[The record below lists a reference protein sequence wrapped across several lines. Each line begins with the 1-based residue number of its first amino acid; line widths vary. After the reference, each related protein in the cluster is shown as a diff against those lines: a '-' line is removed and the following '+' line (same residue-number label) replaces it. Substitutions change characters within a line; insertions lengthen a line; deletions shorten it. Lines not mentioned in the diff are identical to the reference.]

1 MAIKNVESYK
11 YENLIRL
18 FNITKME
25 EIKKILHEIVS
36 SCLYKLNTDNQ
47 MLSISGFLAL
57 E

>member
-11 YENLIRL
+11 YENLLI
-18 FNITKME
+18 
-25 EIKKILHEIVS
+25 HEIVS

>member
-1 MAIKNVESYK
+1 MKIYNK
-11 YENLIRL
+11 IRL

-25 EIKKILHEIVS
+25 QNNKILHEIVS